1 MVSWDV
7 LRKYYQQVKRGD
19 PFPLFSTAETTPGV
33 LDPVLMF
40 PVQETW
46 TQWRESSEGLQWLRD
61 WSISPTR
68 KGLRAGAV
76 QLEEEKAHQCVQVL
90 EVMV

>member
-46 TQWRESSEGLQWLRD
+46 TQWRESSEGLQ
-61 WSISPTR
+61 
-68 KGLRAGAV
+68 
-76 QLEEEKAHQCVQVL
+76 
-90 EVMV
+90 